1 MRKELSDDYDISG
14 LNMLDIEIGIN
25 NFKVKDA
32 EFSIYPKGKVNRK
45 ILAFDNMQIFKM
57 NDGIFILEVEDYQEG
72 TVEYFYSED
81 IYDLI

>member
-14 LNMLDIEIGIN
+14 LKMLDIEIGIN

-32 EFSIYPKGKVNRK
+32 EFHVKKGKVNRK
-45 ILAFDNMQIFKM
+45 VLAFDNMQIFKM
-57 NDGIFILEVEDYQEG
+57 NDGIFILEIEDYQEG

-81 IYDLI
+81 IYDLA

>member
-1 MRKELSDDYDISG
+1 MKKELSDDYEISG
-14 LNMLDIEIGIN
+14 LNILDIEIGIN
-25 NFKVKDA
+25 NFKVKDS
-32 EFSIYPKGKVNRK
+32 EFFIYPKGKVNRK

-81 IYDLI
+81 IYDLA

>member
-14 LNMLDIEIGIN
+14 NNMLDIENDISC
-25 NFKVKDA
+25 FKVKNS
-32 EFSIYPKGKVNRK
+32 EFYVPKGKVNRK
-45 ILAFDNMQIFKM
+45 ILTFDNKQIFQM

-72 TVEYFYSED
+72 TVEYFYSKD